1 MPRLAMTPEQTEEVR
16 GRILHEAA
24 LIVGEEGIGALSMRY
39 LASKLGMTGGALYR
53 YFPSRQDV
61 ILAHFSRGMNAL
73 YEELISRE
81 ASPEP
86 LTALRDYAL
95 AYADFAFAD
104 PIRFRLMFL
113 EDNQATRNAGLKYES
128 VPAAYG
134 EFVRRMAVAMDA
146 GILATGD
153 PKRATD
159 ILWAGLHGAVT
170 LAITAAEMELGDE
183 REFVERTIN
192 TILNG
197 LSREERHHAHD

>member
-1 MPRLAMTPEQTEEVR
+1 MPRPVMTPEQLEEVR
-16 GRILHEAA
+16 NRILHEAA
-24 LIVGEEGIGALSMRY
+24 IIVAEEGVGALSMRY

-61 ILAHFSRGMNAL
+61 ILAHFSKGITAL
-73 YEELISRE
+73 YEELIARE
-81 ASPEP
+81 PSPDP

-95 AYADFAFAD
+95 AYADFAFTD

-113 EDNQATRNAGLKYES
+113 EDNLATKNAGLQYES

-134 EFVRRMAVAMDA
+134 EFVRRTGAAMDA
-146 GILATGD
+146 RILAASD

-159 ILWAGLHGAVT
+159 VLWAGLHGAVT
-170 LAITAAEMELGDE
+170 LAITAPEMEFGDQ
-183 REFVERTIN
+183 REFVERTID

-197 LSREERHHAHD
+197 LSREERRYAHP